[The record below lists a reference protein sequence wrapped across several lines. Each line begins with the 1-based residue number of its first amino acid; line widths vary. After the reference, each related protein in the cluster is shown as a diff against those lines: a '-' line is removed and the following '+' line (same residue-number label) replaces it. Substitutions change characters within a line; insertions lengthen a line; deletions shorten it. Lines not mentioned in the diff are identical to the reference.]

1 MGGWHRVHI
10 SIGVGI
16 SNASLKYQDI
26 WPNLLYGTLFS
37 SLFIEE
43 LNYTKSLG
51 MRAQSQGNYND
62 MIINNIVVE
71 IVEKLSK
78 VDA

>member
-1 MGGWHRVHI
+1 
-10 SIGVGI
+10 
-16 SNASLKYQDI
+16 
-26 WPNLLYGTLFS
+26 
-37 SLFIEE
+37 
-43 LNYTKSLG
+43 

-78 VDA
+78 VDAWFASFKQDSSSKWVSL